1 MASLK
6 LLSLSA
12 LAYFSSAVCA
22 KTCIVPAS
30 NSTTSDAAVIRE
42 VFARCAEDSTILF
55 QKGVEYNV
63 FEPISATNLSNVV
76 ISVQGNLNLPQ
87 DIPAVQ
93 KIVAA
98 GGGSV
103 YWFDFKG
110 TNVQYIGAEDVTT
123 GWIRSYG
130 QEWWDANPAGSTG
143 LANRPHLMRFQVT
156 NGVIK
161 YFKSWKPIGWNVAVK
176 GSNIAISHAIVDS
189 VSESGSFPFNTDGF
203 GIAATDVTLTDS
215 VIYNGDDAVAITDGA
230 HNVLVERTTVGYQ
243 THGLSIGSLGSDYTK
258 FVNVSNIK
266 FNDITFAGGLYA
278 SRLKS
283 WTGGQ
288 GLVKNVEWSN
298 IRLFNVTF
306 PVFITQTYWD
316 QNKATSGRPTDT
328 AVMMEDFTWE
338 NWSGSINSY
347 MPGDGSCASDPCW
360 YNVGLPNLEHN
371 EAIILE
377 CYNDKSCKNFKF
389 NDIRIYPQDLSSP
402 SVICMNAKASLNP
415 EMGIDCHNGTF
426 VPLY

>member
-1 MASLK
+1 MSSWK
-6 LLSLSA
+6 LLSLS
-12 LAYFSSAVCA
+12 LLGYFSSAVCA
-22 KTCIVPAS
+22 KTCIVP
-30 NSTTSDAAVIRE
+30 TTNGTKSDAAAIQK
-42 VFARCAEDSTILF
+42 VFAQCAEDSTILF
-55 QKGVEYNV
+55 QKGYDYNV
-63 FEPISATNLSNVV
+63 FEPITATNLSNVV

-87 DIPAVQ
+87 NISYVQ
-93 KIVAA
+93 EIVKA

-103 YWFDFKG
+103 YWFDLKG
-110 TNVQYIGAEDVTT
+110 TNVKYIGSEDVTT

-130 QEWWDANPAGSTG
+130 QQWWDANPAGSTG

-161 YFKSWKPIGWNVAVK
+161 YLKSWKPIGWNISVK
-176 GSNIAISHAIVDS
+176 GSNIAISHSIVDA

-203 GIAATDVTLTDS
+203 GIAATDVTVTDC
-215 VIYNGDDAVAITDGA
+215 VIYNGDDAIAITDGA
-230 HNVLVERTTVGYQ
+230 HNVLVQRSTVGYQ
-243 THGLSIGSLGSDYTK
+243 THGLSIGSLGSDYKK
-258 FVNVSNIK
+258 FVNVSDIK

-306 PVFITQTYWD
+306 PIFITQTYWD
-316 QNKATSGRPTDT
+316 QGKATSDRPTNQSV
-328 AVMMEDFTWE
+328 AMENFTWQ
-338 NWSGSINSY
+338 NWRGSINSY
-347 MPGDGSCASDPCW
+347 QPGDGSCASDPCW
-360 YNVGLPNLEHN
+360 YDVGLPNLKHN

-377 CYNDKSCKNFKF
+377 CYDEESCQNFKF
-389 NDIRIYPQDLSSP
+389 DDIRIYPQDVSAP
-402 SVICMNAKASLNP
+402 TVICMNAQADLNP
-415 EMGIDCHNGTF
+415 NMGIECRNGTF